1 MSDNPLPMHM
11 SVRAFPAY
19 WVPRSLPD
27 NIKGRQGAEKFAAE
41 LAAREGVKVCLSI
54 PGEQDVWFD
63 EKGMVVFRSA
73 TGRAEPRQE

>member
-1 MSDNPLPMHM
+1 MSDNPLPIHL

-19 WVPRSLPD
+19 WVPRSIPD
-27 NIKGRQGAEKFAAE
+27 NIKGSREAEIFAAE

-63 EKGMVVFRSA
+63 EKGAVVFRSA
-73 TGRAEPRQE
+73 TGRAGPGKE